1 MAYRRDLERSVSV
14 PYINYLDGVE
24 FKIGEKFKM
33 PTRVSLPVNYHQ
45 KDPTELLSRE
55 YDFTVENEVLRW
67 AEERNRAEAA
77 REAEEQA
84 RREAQAHVLSLGG
97 VDSTTR
103 NDLDIL
109 ASANGTQVLEPRIA
123 PVVANM
129 SNEVMQPVLS
139 NPTRRQQSNPD
150 GVSPNSINIADFEAV
165 ASDPF
170 EATELKTINDL
181 EELSRV
187 LESSYPNTTEAQPR
201 VNGGTVNVNTRVT
214 NRPTM
219 VTDSVDSSVSIQAS
233 TGQVSF
239 SRERSADVQAN
250 HNPYSV
256 PNGPMASS
264 PPSQTTIHANGSAN
278 VPRPFSRHAP
288 LPPIPSSR
296 PSSDQSDN
304 NCMNNSSRSTS
315 MPDITGGQ
323 VNFSSEPNYASY
335 PDSFHT
341 ANDFAAIPARAA
353 TPPPPYQE
361 METDSSLNRYTPLP
375 RPPSQAQGYPI
386 PTEAPPAYSTLPNP
400 YSMMSSKERQF
411 TDRITAMGFPQ
422 HRVARAVQRLGEDD
436 KQVVDTLC
444 AIERLVEG
452 GYPEESVEMALNVQ
466 DNEEQAIEF
475 LKLLKQFEELGF
487 KQDDITR
494 QLILHGTHQDKVLD
508 GLTASS

>member
-323 VNFSSEPNYASY
+323 
-335 PDSFHT
+335 
-341 ANDFAAIPARAA
+341 
-353 TPPPPYQE
+353 
-361 METDSSLNRYTPLP
+361 SLNRYTPLP